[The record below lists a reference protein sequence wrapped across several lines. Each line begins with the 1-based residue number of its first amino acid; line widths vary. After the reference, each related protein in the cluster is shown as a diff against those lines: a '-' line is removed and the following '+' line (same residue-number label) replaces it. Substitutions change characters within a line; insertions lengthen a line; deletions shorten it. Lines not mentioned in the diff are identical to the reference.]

1 MVGPHKR
8 LIKAPHPVAER
19 GPEEIGVVVSVPSLQ
34 RKWGCF
40 TVGRLLVHPLEHDGV
55 QKKLNGHGLKNSE
68 SLRQAVR
75 REATRRVA
83 GGRVH

>member
-19 GPEEIGVVVSVPSLQ
+19 GPEEIGIVVSVSSLQ

-40 TVGRLLVHPLEHDGV
+40 TVGRLLVYPLEHDSV
-55 QKKLNGHGLKNSE
+55 QKKLNGHGLKNS
-68 SLRQAVR
+68 SRYAVR